1 MLIRYHWRPLLISE
15 VLIRRTSD
23 PLVHHGHHFGQ
34 TVHAM
39 YNAQALLTNGII
51 QMSQG
56 EEVVEESLTPG
67 YSFPHTPTAASALR
81 FIIFL
86 QG

>member
-1 MLIRYHWRPLLISE
+1 MLIRYHWWPLLISE
-15 VLIRRTSD
+15 VLIRHTSN
-23 PLVHHGHHFGQ
+23 PLVHHGCHFGQ
-34 TVHAM
+34 TVHVM
-39 YNAQALLTNGII
+39 CSVQALLMNGII

-67 YSFPHTPTAASALR
+67 YSFSHTPTAALALR